1 VDLTAVATPG
11 YFASMG
17 IENALLKK
25 RAERIGPTAA
35 DYERGDTLANLAM
48 GTASLLIPM
57 VTYPLAERIAP
68 QRSKVGKA
76 LIAAAIGAGVA
87 TTVAD
92 RVVRARRARR
102 PRGGTGP
109 TREVS
114 TWDVTTGDP
123 VAATNGHRPSTA
135 GPLPGEAEDPALARA
150 RAVARFGGP
159 TAIAAGGLALTT
171 GVLAA
176 TRPKKLWASPRRT
189 RDLGE
194 GVVAAVAAI
203 AAWDFIYY
211 WNHRLM
217 HTSRVLWAHHVAHH
231 SSERFNLST
240 ALRQPVADVLGV
252 YLPYGALCFAG
263 IRPSMIEQARG
274 LNLLYQFWI
283 HTDLIPKLGQGEEVL
298 NTASHHRVH
307 HGSNGRYIDR
317 NHGSILIVWDRLFG
331 SFSREDDDEPVV
343 YGLTKNIHTNNA
355 VTIATHEFR
364 DILRDVAASDNWS
377 DRLSFVLRGPGWAY
391 ARHAELAADPL
402 HDDLPPVTAGVA

>member
-11 YFASMG
+11 YFGSMAL
-17 IENALLKK
+17 ENALLKK

-35 DYERGDTLANLAM
+35 DYEKGDTLANLAM
-48 GTASLLIPM
+48 GTASLLIPL
-57 VTYPLAERIAP
+57 VTYPLAEKVAP
-68 QRSKVGKA
+68 QRSKVGKG
-76 LIAAAIGAGVA
+76 LIALGAAAAVA
-87 TTVAD
+87 TTLAD
-92 RVVRARRARR
+92 RARRRKR
-102 PRGGTGP
+102 DRGEP
-109 TREVS
+109 T
-114 TWDVTTGDP
+114 
-123 VAATNGHRPSTA
+123 
-135 GPLPGEAEDPALARA
+135 EAVD
-150 RAVARFGGP
+150 AVARYGGP
-159 TAIAAGGLALTT
+159 TAIAAGGLAVTT

-176 TRPKKLWASPRRT
+176 TRPKKLWNSPRRT

-194 GVVAAVAAI
+194 GALAAVAAI

-252 YLPYGALCFAG
+252 YLPYGALCFVG

-283 HTDLIPKLGQGEEVL
+283 HTDLVPKLGPAEEVM

-307 HGSNGRYIDR
+307 HGSNRRYIDR

-331 SFSREDDDEPVV
+331 SFAREDDAEPVV
-343 YGLTKNIHTNNA
+343 YGLTKNIESHNPA
-355 VTIATHEFR
+355 VIASHEFK
-364 DILRDVAASDNWS
+364 DIVKDVAASENWR
-377 DRLSFVLRGPGWAY
+377 DRLSFVFRGPGWAY
-391 ARHAELAADPL
+391 NRHAERAELADHEPL
-402 HDDLPPVTAGVA
+402 AGVA

>member
-1 VDLTAVATPG
+1 MDLTAVATPG
-11 YFASMG
+11 YFGSMG
-17 IENALLKK
+17 LENWLLKR
-25 RAERIGPTAA
+25 RAERIGPSAA

-57 VTYPLAERIAP
+57 ATYPLAEHIAP
-68 QRSKVGKA
+68 QRSKVGKG
-76 LIAAAIGAGVA
+76 LIALAAGAAVA

-92 RVVRARRARR
+92 RVIRTRAERRARF
-102 PRGGTGP
+102 GTSAAASEITTGP
-109 TREVS
+109 MAS
-114 TWDVTTGDP
+114 TNGDGP
-123 VAATNGHRPSTA
+123 ATNGDAHV
-135 GPLPGEAEDPALARA
+135 EAPDPTLERA
-150 RAVARFGGP
+150 RLVARYGGP

-171 GVLAA
+171 GAMAA

-194 GVVAAVAAI
+194 GVLAAVAAI

-252 YLPYGALCFAG
+252 YVPYGVLCFAG

-283 HTDLIPKLGQGEEVL
+283 HTDLVPKLGKAEEVL

-307 HGSNGRYIDR
+307 HGSNRRYIDR

-331 SFSREDDDEPVV
+331 SFAREDEAEPVV
-343 YGLTKNIHTNNA
+343 YGLTKNIETDNP
-355 VTIATHEFR
+355 VTIASHEFR
-364 DILRDVAASDNWS
+364 DILRDVSGSDNWP
-377 DRLSFVLRGPGWAY
+377 DRFSFVLRGPGWAY
-391 ARHAELAADPL
+391 ARHAELAADPV